1 MTYGE
6 DEDMPE
12 DFIKNKAN
20 CITLEDL
27 MASND
32 QETKSDHLNEETP
45 LDE

>member
-12 DFIKNKAN
+12 DDIKTKTN

-32 QETKSDHLNEETP
+32 KETKSDHQNEDTP

>member
-1 MTYGE
+1 
-6 DEDMPE
+6 MPE
-12 DFIKNKAN
+12 DVIKNKAN

-32 QETKSDHLNEETP
+32 QETKSDHQIEDTP